1 MSDLDN
7 DIAEVPQEAVENDAP
22 EDFFIDILT
31 GELTGELT
39 PFESH
44 FCPDWTETLYGDSGY
59 DITAFDMAAGIEERS
74 SMKFEKD

>member
-7 DIAEVPQEAVENDAP
+7 DIAEVPQEAVEDDAP
-22 EDFFIDILT
+22 EDFFIDI
-31 GELTGELT
+31 LTGELT

-59 DITAFDMAAGIEERS
+59 DIIAFDMAAGIEERS

>member
-7 DIAEVPQEAVENDAP
+7 DIAEVPQEAVEDDAP

-44 FCPDWTETLYGDSGY
+44 FCPDWTETLSQ
-59 DITAFDMAAGIEERS
+59 IMR
-74 SMKFEKD
+74 

>member
-7 DIAEVPQEAVENDAP
+7 DIAEVPQEAVEDDAP

-31 GELTGELT
+31 GELT

-44 FCPDWTETLYGDSGY
+44 FCPGDSGY